1 MPPIIEVHDLVKQYG
16 RFHAVNG
23 LSFTVERG
31 ETFALLGPNGAGK
44 TTTVHVLCTLLR
56 ATSGSAS
63 IGGYDVSRQA
73 NAVRRLIGVVFQE
86 PCLDERLTALENL
99 ALHGALYSLPHRL
112 IRQRADELLD
122 LVELRER
129 AREPVRTFSGGMKR
143 RLEIARV
150 LIHRPRVLFLDEPTL
165 GLDPQSRN
173 RIWEYIRALKQREG
187 MTVFL
192 TTHDMEEAEQSDRV
206 AILDRGCLVALDR
219 PETLKRLVGGDT
231 ITLRTADDV
240 SAQQLI
246 KAHWGFEAHLS
257 QEGLC
262 FKAPCSGELV
272 PTLLTQLEIPVHFV
286 SMHSPTLNDVFLALT
301 GRELQDEPPGS
312 REALRRWWRQR
323 RWGGRY

>member
-1 MPPIIEVHDLVKQYG
+1 MPPIIEVHDLVKRYG
-16 RFHAVNG
+16 RLCAVKG
-23 LSFTVERG
+23 LSFAVEPG
-31 ETFALLGPNGAGK
+31 ETFSLLGPNGAGK
-44 TTTVHVLCTLLR
+44 TTTVHVLCTLLH
-56 ATSGSAS
+56 ATSGRAS
-63 IGGYDVSRQA
+63 IGGYDITHQA

-99 ALHGALYSLPHRL
+99 VLYASLYGLPHRL

-122 LVELRER
+122 LVELRGR

-143 RLEIARV
+143 RLELARV

-206 AILDRGCLVALDR
+206 AILDQGQLVALDS
-219 PETLKRLVGGDT
+219 PEALKRFVGGDM

-240 SAQQLI
+240 SAQQRI
-246 KAHWGFEAHLS
+246 EEQWGLQVHLTA
-257 QEGLC
+257 EGLC
-262 FKAPCSGELV
+262 FEAPRSGELI
-272 PTLLTQLEIPVHFV
+272 PILLAQLGIHVHFV
-286 SMHSPTLNDVFLALT
+286 STRSPTLNDVFLALT
-301 GRELQDEPPGS
+301 GRELHDEPSGS
-312 REALRRWWRQR
+312 QETLRQWWRQR
-323 RWGGRY
+323 HWSGRY